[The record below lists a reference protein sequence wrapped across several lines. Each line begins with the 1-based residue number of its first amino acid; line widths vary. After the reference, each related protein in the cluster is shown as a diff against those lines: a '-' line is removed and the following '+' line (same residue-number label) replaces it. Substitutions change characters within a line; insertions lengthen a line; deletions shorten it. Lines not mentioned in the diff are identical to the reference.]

1 MNTFLIITVGALTG
15 ACGGL
20 WVALLTE
27 QRKRLFA
34 ERELADISTL
44 LAVYA
49 RQARNPAAT
58 DPWTSEELPSNVVKF
73 GKSA

>member
-27 QRKRLFA
+27 QRKRYLA
-34 ERELADISTL
+34 ERELADISKL

-49 RQARNPAAT
+49 KRSNYAGHF
-58 DPWTSEELPSNVVKF
+58 DPWAEEDLPSNVVKF